1 MTLERVCP
9 RCGRRFLVTDRPK
22 AGRPRRWCSSAC
34 RRLASEERRAAE
46 TGHTAVTFIKE
57 TTSLDEHV
65 RAVLDS
71 PGACRRILRELID
84 RDARGAFKEAKWS
97 SVADEL
103 ERLRRPRPSTR
114 WRR

>member
-1 MTLERVCP
+1 MIKACP
-9 RCGRRFLVTDRPK
+9 RCEKLFQVSDHPK

-46 TGHTAVTFIKE
+46 RGHTAITFIKE
-57 TTSLDEHV
+57 TASLDEHV
-65 RAVLDS
+65 RAVLNS
-71 PGACRRILRELID
+71 PSACRRILRELAD
-84 RDARGAFKEAKWS
+84 RATRGELDDAKWS

-103 ERLRRPRPSTR
+103 ARLRRPSLPTR